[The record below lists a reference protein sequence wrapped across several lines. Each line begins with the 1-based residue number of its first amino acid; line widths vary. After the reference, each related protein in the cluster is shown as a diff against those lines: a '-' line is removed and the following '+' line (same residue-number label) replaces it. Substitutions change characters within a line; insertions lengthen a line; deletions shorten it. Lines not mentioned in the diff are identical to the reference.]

1 VLAVLAIAVPVPGAG
16 LPVRQLA
23 ELTRWLS
30 GEWCG
35 VPIASPY
42 LPPPASGGRS
52 AGEDAK
58 MSWRQRRK
66 WMMADPATSRDL
78 LWMIVGLC
86 AGAALASGSAAA
98 IVYGVFGMALPHGST
113 QLAGVISHPLYGILL
128 AVFGFWAAPWL
139 LRGYGE
145 FARSLLG
152 PTRQAELAQRVRS
165 LAQSRADTIDTG
177 AAEMRRIERGLHDGA
192 QARLVAM
199 GMTMDA
205 AGQLLDTSRAGARA
219 LLAEARDSSLKA
231 LVELRD
237 LVRGILPPV
246 LADRGLVDAVRTLAL
261 DSPLRVAVTSELAA
275 RPRPRWSRRPTSRSV
290 SCWPTCPSTPGRTGC
305 GSISGTTA
313 RRTAAGY

>member
-1 VLAVLAIAVPVPGAG
+1 
-16 LPVRQLA
+16 
-23 ELTRWLS
+23 
-30 GEWCG
+30 
-35 VPIASPY
+35 
-42 LPPPASGGRS
+42 
-52 AGEDAK
+52 

-205 AGQLLDTSRAGARA
+205 AGQLLDTSRAAR
-219 LLAEARDSSLKA
+219 
-231 LVELRD
+231 
-237 LVRGILPPV
+237 GPCW
-246 LADRGLVDAVRTLAL
+246 
-261 DSPLRVAVTSELAA
+261 
-275 RPRPRWSRRPTSRSV
+275 PRPGTARSRPWSSCGTWSGASSRR
-290 SCWPTCPSTPGRTGC
+290 CWPTAAWSTRSARWPSTARC
-305 GSISGTTA
+305 GW
-313 RRTAAGY
+313 R